1 VIPENEVEISEED
14 AEKEGLKTGDLI
26 KVVSASHPEGV
37 IGKVRVTKRLRPE
50 VIAIMFHSASELLHD

>member
-1 VIPENEVEISEED
+1 MKLRL
-14 AEKEGLKTGDLI
+14 ARRMLKKKGLKTGDLI

-37 IGKVRVTKRLRPE
+37 IGKVRVTKRLRPG